1 MLRSSYG
8 KRLLKSRH
16 VYEHALVPY
25 SPELADANICEFFA
39 RRLSR
44 SADFAGFS
52 IREYLIITSLTFDV
66 QSQLGFPH

>member
-1 MLRSSYG
+1 MTSTSQG
-8 KRLLKSRH
+8 AVLLFT
-16 VYEHALVPY
+16 ALNVLNGIK
-25 SPELADANICEFFA
+25 PELADANICEFFA
-39 RRLSR
+39 RRLSS